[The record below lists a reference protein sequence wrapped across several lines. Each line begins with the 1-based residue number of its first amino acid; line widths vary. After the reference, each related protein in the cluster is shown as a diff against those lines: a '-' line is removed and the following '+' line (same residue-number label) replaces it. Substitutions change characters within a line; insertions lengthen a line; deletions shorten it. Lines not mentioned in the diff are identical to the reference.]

1 MLRANFDERYRRS
14 IPTWFYEF
22 RFMKP
27 DLHCWQH
34 CGLYIGMLRVLP
46 VNGIVNDNKYM
57 HVEKAACFFSFCEH
71 KEMVTLWIRTG
82 SAIAYLLYTLLY
94 DTALNCTRT
103 RIHFCWR
110 EFTTCDTSANSRHCA
125 IYPRNTSWAVAFP
138 SPSSRKAEI
147 VLIQFCKY
155 WKIAFRN

>member
-57 HVEKAACFFSFCEH
+57 HVEKKQPAFSHFVNTRKWWRYEFERVRLLRIYCILYCKTLHWIVLVQESIFADVNLPRVIH
-71 KEMVTLWIRTG
+71 LLIPDSAQFIRVTRHEPLP
-82 SAIAYLLYTLLY
+82 
-94 DTALNCTRT
+94 
-103 RIHFCWR
+103 
-110 EFTTCDTSANSRHCA
+110 SRHHRLEKQKLC
-125 IYPRNTSWAVAFP
+125 
-138 SPSSRKAEI
+138 
-147 VLIQFCKY
+147 
-155 WKIAFRN
+155 